1 MWKRRQQIFP
11 SHLDDSWMEITPGE
25 LDEMLEKASGISSGN
40 SMQSPDSFDLSSVSE
55 GVKAF
60 VEKVSSHE
68 GAEFP
73 G

>member
-1 MWKRRQQIFP
+1 
-11 SHLDDSWMEITPGE
+11 MEITPGE